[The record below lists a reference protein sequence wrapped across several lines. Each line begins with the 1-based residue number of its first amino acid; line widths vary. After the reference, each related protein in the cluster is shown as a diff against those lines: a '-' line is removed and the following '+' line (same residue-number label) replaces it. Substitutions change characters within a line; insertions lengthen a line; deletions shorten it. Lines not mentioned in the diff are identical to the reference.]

1 MQSSSANIYE
11 GMFFPKSS
19 LNSIVL
25 SVHEMSSLLLDILQ
39 SSVSGIIAK
48 WKCLR
53 NTETQPWSQRP
64 HRVIVLRHWLLR
76 HIVWEIFQ
84 QSADSVTAESQT
96 SCGINISSEL
106 CAASFKAWLNS
117 SVDVIWRWP
126 TTFAC
131 TLWGLFFWCFP
142 VIYFVSPPN
151 VEAGQQNERRICWT
165 LVQFWKIKVFCMTHC
180 FP

>member
-53 NTETQPWSQRP
+53 NTETQPWSQR
-64 HRVIVLRHWLLR
+64 LLR

-106 CAASFKAWLNS
+106 CAASFKAWLNG

-126 TTFAC
+126 TTFVC
-131 TLWGLFFWCFP
+131 TLWGFFFFFWCFP

-151 VEAGQQNERRICWT
+151 VEGGQQNERRICLT

>member
-53 NTETQPWSQRP
+53 NTETQPWSQR
-64 HRVIVLRHWLLR
+64 LLR

-106 CAASFKAWLNS
+106 CAASFKAWLNG

-126 TTFAC
+126 TTFVC
-131 TLWGLFFWCFP
+131 TLWGLVFFGAFLLYILFP
-142 VIYFVSPPN
+142 PLTWKVVN
-151 VEAGQQNERRICWT
+151 KTNEGS
-165 LVQFWKIKVFCMTHC
+165 V
-180 FP
+180 

>member
-106 CAASFKAWLNS
+106 CAASFKAWLNGS
-117 SVDVIWRWP
+117 CRCHMKVTHNFCLYAV
-126 TTFAC
+126 
-131 TLWGLFFWCFP
+131 GFFFLVLSCYIFCF
-142 VIYFVSPPN
+142 PPN
-151 VEAGQQNERRICWT
+151 VEAGQQNERRICLT
-165 LVQFWKIKVFCMTHC
+165 LVQFWKTKVFCVTHC